1 MAKTKTGSA
10 HGTPAKSRFPLTIG
24 SMIAIVL
31 IVPVGWM
38 TFNLYRSWSASNA
51 QWYKLTNEQQTLTAR
66 NASLGPVYDVLQNK
80 KFQVC
85 NKSAVPVK
93 ISWVGVAYSDG
104 KQLRTFDSSRCKAW
118 QTQDV
123 EAGENKNLLL
133 STNEEG
139 CNWGGNVVYFGMR
152 FSKEAE
158 DSSTPFNYVGLWR
171 GFDRDCFT
179 IP

>member
-1 MAKTKTGSA
+1 LAAQSSSSSRSVGRWSRSA
-10 HGTPAKSRFPLTIG
+10 LELPP
-24 SMIAIVL
+24 
-31 IVPVGWM
+31 
-38 TFNLYRSWSASNA
+38 
-51 QWYKLTNEQQTLTAR
+51 
-66 NASLGPVYDVLQNK
+66 
-80 KFQVC
+80 
-85 NKSAVPVK
+85 
-93 ISWVGVAYSDG
+93 
-104 KQLRTFDSSRCKAW
+104 DSSRCKAW

-179 IP
+179 VQ